1 MPLRS
6 GSTTKVQCGYS
17 CAAPTAAQD
26 AASSGTTSERLAW
39 ASEPRAARTDQ
50 RHGYGLV
57 QCLRR
62 PVLQPRSL
70 LLLSRR

>member
-1 MPLRS
+1 MSPENLHRAACL
-6 GSTTKVQCGYS
+6 GAMIL
-17 CAAPTAAQD
+17 CAIACTHLGNAPPVVK
-26 AASSGTTSERLAW
+26 RLAW